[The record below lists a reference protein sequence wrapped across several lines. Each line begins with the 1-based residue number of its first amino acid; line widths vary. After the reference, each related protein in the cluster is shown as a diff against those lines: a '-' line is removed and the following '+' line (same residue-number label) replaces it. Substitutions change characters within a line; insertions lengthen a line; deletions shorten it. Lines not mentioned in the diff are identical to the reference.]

1 MLRSRD
7 VSTLISEN
15 VKTVHFE
22 SEWEGNW
29 QRLPPRVVDALSDVD
44 VVVKFGMNLLRDAE
58 QVPCQYGVVGYHHG
72 DPRKY
77 RGRPAGFYEML
88 HGESVVGI
96 IVQRLS
102 NSLDAG
108 KILAEA
114 YSRVIP
120 SSYATTLNEAYCAGI
135 QLLAKALTEVSYDAD
150 SGLKSTGT
158 AYSLPKNVIVIRSMA
173 RMLTARLSRLV
184 YGSFKEKRWKIGWS
198 SHQSSF
204 LGEQVLTVGDLA
216 IPQIPTGHTF
226 AADPVGVRDGW
237 VYCEIMDARTG
248 KGTIARFSDTRW
260 EMVGIPV
267 AGNHLSYPQII
278 FHDGG
283 TYLFPEMASIGPPTL
298 FLMDDDGRTCTPF
311 GVLQGLEG
319 ERLLDATLFFYL
331 GTWYLFGGRDKTAAS
346 QLHLWTSDELLGP
359 WFEHPKSPIRIDP
372 RGARM
377 AGPIVQKAGELYRL
391 GQDCSRG
398 YGRSITSFLIHKLSP
413 SSYFETRIGQV
424 TMDKALG
431 PHSLTLD
438 GTGMWLDLYTETWTP
453 LAGIRRVM
461 SRIPIR
467 R

>member
-1 MLRSRD
+1 
-7 VSTLISEN
+7 
-15 VKTVHFE
+15 
-22 SEWEGNW
+22 
-29 QRLPPRVVDALSDVD
+29 
-44 VVVKFGMNLLRDAE
+44 
-58 QVPCQYGVVGYHHG
+58 
-72 DPRKY
+72 
-77 RGRPAGFYEML
+77 
-88 HGESVVGI
+88 
-96 IVQRLS
+96 
-102 NSLDAG
+102 
-108 KILAEA
+108 
-114 YSRVIP
+114 
-120 SSYATTLNEAYCAGI
+120 
-135 QLLAKALTEVSYDAD
+135 
-150 SGLKSTGT
+150 
-158 AYSLPKNVIVIRSMA
+158 MA

-184 YGSFKEKRWKIGWS
+184 YGAFKEKRWRIGWS
-198 SHQSSF
+198 SHEPSF

-438 GTGMWLDLYTETWTP
+438 GTGMWLDLYNETWTP
-453 LAGIRRVM
+453 FAGVRRVM
-461 SRIPIR
+461 SRLPR
-467 R
+467 RK